1 MVSVHH
7 MEAWIRAAGVN
18 GNFSKRFSVDKC
30 QAVCFSGRVSG
41 PKSAMNK
48 AYIIYVNGNFS
59 IFIPPHGA
67 PGSGYVRRSLSYGL
81 ENLWVN
87 KMVAEVN
94 ESGTDTYSFQ
104 TRRGW
109 SGR

>member
-1 MVSVHH
+1 MASVHH
-7 MEAWIRAAGVN
+7 IQARIRAAGVN

-30 QAVCFSGRVSG
+30 QAVCFSGLVSG

-48 AYIIYVNGNFS
+48 VYIIYVNGNFS
-59 IFIPPHGA
+59 KQNDTQS

>member
-1 MVSVHH
+1 
-7 MEAWIRAAGVN
+7 MEAWIRAGVD
-18 GNFSKRFSVDKC
+18 GNFSKRFSVGKC
-30 QAVCFSGRVSG
+30 QAVCFSGLVSG

-48 AYIIYVNGNFS
+48 AHIIHVNGNFS
-59 IFIPPHGA
+59 KQNDRQNG
-67 PGSGYVRRSLSYGL
+67 GSGYVRRSLSYCL
-81 ENLWVN
+81 ESSWEN

-94 ESGTDTYSFQ
+94 DGGTDTYSFQ

>member
-18 GNFSKRFSVDKC
+18 GNFSKWFSVVKC
-30 QAVCFSGRVSG
+30 QAVCFSGFVSG
-41 PKSAMNK
+41 PKS
-48 AYIIYVNGNFS
+48 VNGNLS
-59 IFIPPHGA
+59 KQNDRD
-67 PGSGYVRRSLSYGL
+67 GYVRRSLSYGL
-81 ENLWVN
+81 ENLLEN
-87 KMVAEVN
+87 EMVAEVN
-94 ESGTDTYSFQ
+94 ESESGTDTYSFQ

>member
-1 MVSVHH
+1 MASVHH
-7 MEAWIRAAGVN
+7 IEAWIRAAGVN

-59 IFIPPHGA
+59 KQNVTHNV
-67 PGSGYVRRSLSYGL
+67 GSGYVRRSLSYGL